1 MSPDIRDQG
10 NSAEGSETYIHDYD
24 SPIAKKRMAGRT
36 AAREA
41 AFFLPYLQSGM
52 KLLDSGCGLGTITI
66 GLAKAVAPGE
76 VVGFDIETS
85 QVDIA
90 RSKAAELGLTNLRF
104 QIGNA
109 YELAF
114 AGNTFDA
121 VFAHALLEHL
131 RHPVKALKEMDRVLK
146 TGGIVGVRFPD
157 FTGLLIA
164 PSNPVLD
171 TALEL
176 YYKFRQYNG
185 GNPYIGRH
193 LRALLRKAGF
203 RDTKASAFYDYG
215 GTTEA
220 TRSFADVVSSELA
233 GPKIVEQATQLG
245 WADKSQFEKTLKAVK
260 QWGEHPDSFYAHA
273 WCEAVGWKK

>member
-1 MSPDIRDQG
+1 M
-10 NSAEGSETYIHDYD
+10 T
-24 SPIAKKRMAGRT
+24 
-36 AAREA
+36 
-41 AFFLPYLQSGM
+41 
-52 KLLDSGCGLGTITI
+52 LLDCGCGLGTITI

-76 VVGFDIETS
+76 VVGVDMEAS

-90 RSKAAELGLTNLRF
+90 RSRAAELGLTNLRF
-104 QIGNA
+104 QMGNVC
-109 YELAF
+109 ELAF

-146 TGGIVGVRFPD
+146 TGGIVGVRSPD
-157 FTGLLIA
+157 FTGEVIA

-171 TALEL
+171 AAIEL
-176 YYKFRQYNG
+176 WMKFRQYNG

-203 RDTKASAFYDYG
+203 RDTKASAFYDYV

-220 TRSFADVVSSELA
+220 TRSSADGFSSELA

-245 WADKSQFEKTLKAVK
+245 WADKSQFEKTVKAVRE
-260 QWGEHPDSFYAHA
+260 WSEHPDSFGAVA

>member
-1 MSPDIRDQG
+1 MLPDIRDQG
-10 NSAEGSETYIHDYD
+10 NSPEGSETYIHDYNGA
-24 SPIAKKRMAGRT
+24 ITKKWMTART

-52 KLLDSGCGLGTITI
+52 ALLDCGCGPGTVTI

-76 VVGFDIETS
+76 VVAFDIEAS
-85 QVDIA
+85 QINIA

-104 QIGNA
+104 EIEDA

-114 AGNTFDA
+114 AGSTFDA

-131 RHPVKALKEMDRVLK
+131 RHPVKALKEMHRVLK
-146 TGGIVGVRFPD
+146 TGGIVGVRSPD
-157 FTGLLIA
+157 FTGELIA

-171 TALEL
+171 AAIEL

-185 GNPYIGRH
+185 GDPYIGRH

-203 RDTKASAFYDYG
+203 GDTKGSASYEYW
-215 GTTEA
+215 GTTKG
-220 TRSFADVVSSELA
+220 TRSIVDAFSSELA

-245 WADKSQFEKTLKAVK
+245 WADKSQFEKTVKAVK
-260 QWGEHPDSFYAHA
+260 EWSEHPDSFYAHA
-273 WCEAVGWKK
+273 MCEAVGWKK